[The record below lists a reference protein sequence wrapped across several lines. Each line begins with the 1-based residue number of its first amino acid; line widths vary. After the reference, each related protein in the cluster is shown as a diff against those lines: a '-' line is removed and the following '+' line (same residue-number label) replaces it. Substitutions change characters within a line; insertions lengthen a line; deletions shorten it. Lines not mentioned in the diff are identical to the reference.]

1 MWLRDVL
8 LTVLLTAVAFA
19 APSSSAVAAEL
30 LMFEDAG
37 CPYCRRWHAE
47 IGPGYAK
54 SSEGQRAPLRRIDIR
69 AELPQGV
76 RLSRRVTITPTF
88 VLVDQ
93 GREIGRV
100 AGYVGAEFFY
110 EVLDEVMR
118 RLPAASVGEAK

>member
-19 APSSSAVAAEL
+19 APSSSATAAEL

-54 SSEGQRAPLRRIDIR
+54 SAEGQRAPLRRIDIR

-76 RLSRRVTITPTF
+76 ALTRRVTITPTF

-110 EVLDEVMR
+110 ELLDEVMR

>member
-19 APSSSAVAAEL
+19 APSSSATAAEL

-47 IGPGYAK
+47 IGPGYAN
-54 SSEGQRAPLRRIDIR
+54 SAEGQRAPLRRIDIR

-76 RLSRRVTITPTF
+76 QLSRRVTITPTF

>member
-1 MWLRDVL
+1 VWLRDVL

-19 APSSSAVAAEL
+19 APSSSATAAEL

-47 IGPGYAK
+47 IGPGYGK
-54 SSEGQRAPLRRIDIR
+54 SAEGQRAPLRRIDIR

-76 RLSRRVTITPTF
+76 QLSRRVTITPTF

>member
-1 MWLRDVL
+1 MWLRDVI
-8 LTVLLTAVAFA
+8 LTFLLTAVAFA

-54 SSEGQRAPLRRIDIR
+54 SAEGQRAPLQRIDIR

-76 RLSRRVTITPTF
+76 QLSRRVTITPTF

>member
-1 MWLRDVL
+1 VWLREVI
-8 LTVLLTAVAFA
+8 LTFLLTAVALA

-88 VLVDQ
+88 VVVDQ

-110 EVLDEVMR
+110 DVLDEVLR

>member
-19 APSSSAVAAEL
+19 APSSSATAAEL

-54 SSEGQRAPLRRIDIR
+54 SAEGQRAPLRRIDIR

-76 RLSRRVTITPTF
+76 QLSRRVTITPTF